1 MKVFTLILT
10 FSIIIAFSHATP
22 TLVTQLQLQLN
33 QSSML
38 NHTEE
43 QVNIFYPYFFSFAPV
58 SDLYSRS
65 TNPAYA
71 TEACALA
78 KRYFYQ
84 ESNSIN
90 EARLMSG
97 RGRGRYVDCSYLITI
112 KTSCDSP
119 RNSKDHIGLLFGDS
133 LDSEIYVPRLD
144 GPDSGPFRRCRT
156 MSFDVKAPEPCMGEI
171 CKLYLFRNGTD
182 GWMPETVTAYDYHYP
197 PVIFNYNFF
206 LSEGPGVGHNY
217 CGTIRRFKDVL
228 TEATGKL
235 MAVVNI
241 GRKL

>member
-43 QVNIFYPYFFSFAPV
+43 Q
-58 SDLYSRS
+58 
-65 TNPAYA
+65 
-71 TEACALA
+71 
-78 KRYFYQ
+78 
-84 ESNSIN
+84 IN

>member
-1 MKVFTLILT
+1 MT
-10 FSIIIAFSHATP
+10 IAF
-22 TLVTQLQLQLN
+22 LLN
-33 QSSML
+33 TNIMLKSSL
-38 NHTEE
+38 
-43 QVNIFYPYFFSFAPV
+43 
-58 SDLYSRS
+58 
-65 TNPAYA
+65 
-71 TEACALA
+71 
-78 KRYFYQ
+78 
-84 ESNSIN
+84 SNSSRMTQSQGVLGYIPQVMPSLTTSSLLSMRHQIDEN
-90 EARLMSG
+90 
-97 RGRGRYVDCSYLITI
+97 CSYLITI

-217 CGTIRRFKDVL
+217 CGKS
-228 TEATGKL
+228 
-235 MAVVNI
+235 
-241 GRKL
+241 